1 MSVLSLGSQAALVPH
16 TYPMEIIGGLLAGAF
31 IGGVLGFIGAGGA
44 MLSVPILLYI
54 FNFTPQ
60 AATTA
65 AIAVVLSAAISGLL
79 PKIKSKE
86 VLFKEASIIWALGLV
101 TNIGFS
107 IIAHRLSDSVITTG
121 FSIVL
126 VTAGTMMLIKPIA
139 GTEKKVPFFWLVVI
153 SLVIGS
159 MTGLFG
165 IGGGFLAI
173 PVLVLF
179 FKVPQGKAAGT
190 SLAIIAINS
199 ITAFFGHYQSWS
211 LVTWTVPISMAIAAV
226 IVARFAS
233 IKSGQINPT
242 VLRKSFAFLLYAI
255 AIFTLMETWVI
266 A

>member
-1 MSVLSLGSQAALVPH
+1 
-16 TYPMEIIGGLLAGAF
+16 MEIIGGLLAGAF
-31 IGGVLGFIGAGGA
+31 IGAVLGFIGAGGA

-54 FNFTPQ
+54 FDFTPQ

-65 AIAVVLSAAISGLL
+65 ALAVVLTAAISGLL

-86 VLFKEASIIWALGLV
+86 VLFKEAFVIWGLGLV

-107 IIAHRLSDSVITTG
+107 VVAHRLSDSVITTG
-121 FSIVL
+121 FSVVL
-126 VTAGTMMLIKPIA
+126 LSAGTMMLIKPVA

-153 SLVIGS
+153 SLIIGT

-173 PVLVLF
+173 PILVLF
-179 FKVPQGKAAGT
+179 FKNSQGKAAGT
-190 SLAIIAINS
+190 SLAIIALNS

-211 LVTWTVPISMAIAAV
+211 EVIWTVPVCMALAAIV
-226 IVARFAS
+226 VARLAS
-233 IKSGQINPT
+233 IKSGQLNPV
-242 VLRKSFAFLLYAI
+242 VLRKSFAYLLYSI
-255 AIFTLMETWVI
+255 AVFTLIETWII

>member
-1 MSVLSLGSQAALVPH
+1 
-16 TYPMEIIGGLLAGAF
+16 MEIIGGLIAGGF
-31 IGGVLGFIGAGGA
+31 IGAVLGFIGAGGA

-54 FNFTPQ
+54 FDFNPQ

-65 AIAVVLSAAISGLL
+65 AIAVVLTAAISGLL

-86 VLFKEASIIWALGLV
+86 VLFKEALVIWALGLV
-101 TNIGFS
+101 TNLGFS

-126 VTAGTMMLIKPIA
+126 FSAGTAMLIKPVA
-139 GTEKKVPFFWLVVI
+139 GSEKKIPILRLVVM

-165 IGGGFLAI
+165 IGGGFLAV

-199 ITAFFGHYQSWS
+199 ITAFFGHYQSWPE
-211 LVTWTVPISMAIAAV
+211 VTWTVPIAMSVAAV

-233 IKSGQINPT
+233 IKSGQMNQA
-242 VLRKSFAFLLYAI
+242 VLRKAFAALLYSI
-255 AIFTLMETWVI
+255 AIFTLLQTWVI

>member
-1 MSVLSLGSQAALVPH
+1 
-16 TYPMEIIGGLLAGAF
+16 MEIIGGLIAGGF
-31 IGGVLGFIGAGGA
+31 IGAVLGFIGAGGA

-54 FNFTPQ
+54 FNFNPQ

-65 AIAVVLSAAISGLL
+65 AIAVVLTAAISGLL

-86 VLFKEASIIWALGLV
+86 VLFKEALVIWALGLV
-101 TNIGFS
+101 TNLGFS

-126 VTAGTMMLIKPIA
+126 FSAGTAMLIKPVA
-139 GTEKKVPFFWLVVI
+139 GSEKKIPILWLVVM

-165 IGGGFLAI
+165 IGGGFLAV

-179 FKVPQGKAAGT
+179 FKNPQGKAAGT
-190 SLAIIAINS
+190 SLAIIALNS
-199 ITAFFGHYQSWS
+199 ITAFFGHYQNWS
-211 LVTWTVPISMAIAAV
+211 EVTWTVPIAMSISAVVIA
-226 IVARFAS
+226 RLAS
-233 IKSGQINPT
+233 IKSGQMNQA
-242 VLRKSFAFLLYAI
+242 VLRKAFAALLYSI
-255 AIFTLMETWVI
+255 AIFTLLQTWVI

>member
-1 MSVLSLGSQAALVPH
+1 
-16 TYPMEIIGGLLAGAF
+16 MEIIGGLIAGGF
-31 IGGVLGFIGAGGA
+31 IGAVLGFIGAGGA

-54 FNFTPQ
+54 FDFSPQ

-65 AIAVVLSAAISGLL
+65 AIAVVLTAAISGLL

-86 VLFKEASIIWALGLV
+86 VLFKEAAVIWALGLV
-101 TNIGFS
+101 TNLGFS

-126 VTAGTMMLIKPIA
+126 LSAGTAMLVKPVA
-139 GTEKKVPFFWLVVI
+139 GTEKKIPFFWLVVM

-165 IGGGFLAI
+165 IGGGFLAV

-211 LVTWTVPISMAIAAV
+211 EVTWTVPIAMSIAAV

-233 IKSGQINPT
+233 IKSGQMNQAI
-242 VLRKSFAFLLYAI
+242 LRKAFAALLYTI
-255 AIFTLMETWVI
+255 AIFTLLQTWVI

>member
-1 MSVLSLGSQAALVPH
+1 
-16 TYPMEIIGGLLAGAF
+16 MEIIGGLIAGGF
-31 IGGVLGFIGAGGA
+31 IGAVLGFIGAGGA

-54 FNFTPQ
+54 FGFTPQ

-65 AIAVVLSAAISGLL
+65 AIAVVLTAAISGLL

-86 VLFKEASIIWALGLV
+86 VLFKEAAVIWALGLV
-101 TNIGFS
+101 TNLGFS
-107 IIAHRLSDSVITTG
+107 LIAHRISDSVLTTG
-121 FSIVL
+121 FALVL
-126 VTAGTMMLIKPIA
+126 LSAGTAMLIKPVA
-139 GTEKKVPFFWLVVI
+139 GTEKKIPIVWLVVM

-165 IGGGFLAI
+165 IGGGFLAV

-179 FKVPQGKAAGT
+179 FNVPQGKAAGT

-211 LVTWTVPISMAIAAV
+211 DVTWTVPIAMSIAAV
-226 IVARFAS
+226 IVARIAS
-233 IKSGQINPT
+233 IKSGQMNQAI
-242 VLRKSFAFLLYAI
+242 LRKAFAGLLYSI
-255 AIFTLMETWVI
+255 AIFTLLQTWVI